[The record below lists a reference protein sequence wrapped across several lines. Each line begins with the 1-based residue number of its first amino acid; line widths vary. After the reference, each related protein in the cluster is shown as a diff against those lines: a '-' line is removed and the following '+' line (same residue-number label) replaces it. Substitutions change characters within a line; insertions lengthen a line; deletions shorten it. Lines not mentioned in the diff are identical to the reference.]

1 MSRKALGR
9 GLKALIPEAEEQE
22 GQVRLI
28 PIDQVDR
35 NEEQPRKYF
44 DEEQLDELRESIETH
59 GVLEPIIVRP
69 VKGRYEVVVGERRW
83 RASQLAGLK
92 SIPAVVR
99 SLSDKET
106 MEIALVENLQR
117 EDLNPLE
124 EAEAYRRL
132 MVEFDLTQEE
142 VAARVGKKRSTIAN
156 RLRLLELDEEI
167 RLEIETGRL
176 SAGHA
181 KVLLGV
187 PDKAMRSKLA
197 RRVIEEGL
205 SVRALEEATKEQE
218 ATVEGQPRATK
229 RRALRVDPLLQ
240 DVEDRLQRSL
250 GTKVR
255 VVQNGKRGRIE
266 ISFYGPDD
274 MERLIEV
281 LTGADD

>member
-1 MSRKALGR
+1 VSRKALGR

>member
-187 PDKAMRSKLA
+187 ADKAKRSKLA

-218 ATVEGQPRATK
+218 AAVEGQPRATK
-229 RRALRVDPLLQ
+229 RSALRVDPLLQ

>member
-1 MSRKALGR
+1 VSRKALGR

-187 PDKAMRSKLA
+187 ADKAKRSKLA

>member
-1 MSRKALGR
+1 VSRKALGR

-187 PDKAMRSKLA
+187 ADKAKRSKLA

-218 ATVEGQPRATK
+218 AAVEGQPRATK
-229 RRALRVDPLLQ
+229 RSALRVDPLLQ

>member
-218 ATVEGQPRATK
+218 AAVEGQPRATK
-229 RRALRVDPLLQ
+229 RSALRVDPLLQ

>member
-9 GLKALIPEAEEQE
+9 GLKALIPEAEDQE
-22 GQVRLI
+22 GQVRQI
-28 PIDQVDR
+28 PIDQIDR

-44 DEEQLDELRESIETH
+44 DEEHLDELRESIATH

-69 VKGRYEVVVGERRW
+69 VQGRYEVVVGERRW
-83 RASQLAGLK
+83 RAAQLAGLK
-92 SIPAVVR
+92 SLPAVVR
-99 SLSDKET
+99 TLSDKET

-132 MVEFDLTQEE
+132 MLDFGLTQEE
-142 VAARVGKKRSTIAN
+142 VAARVGKKRSTVAN
-156 RLRLLELDEEI
+156 RLRLLELEEEI
-167 RLEIETGRL
+167 RLEIEAGRL

-187 PDKAMRSKLA
+187 ADKAKRIELA
-197 RRVIEEGL
+197 RKVISEGL
-205 SVRALEEATKEQE
+205 SVRALEEAAKAGEEDERTR
-218 ATVEGQPRATK
+218 PRAAQ
-229 RRALRVDPLLQ
+229 RRAARVDPLLQ
-240 DVEDRLQRSL
+240 DVEDRLQQAL

-255 VVQNGKRGRIE
+255 VVQRGNRGRIE
-266 ISFYGPDD
+266 ISFYSPDD

-281 LTGADD
+281 LTGADG